1 MNSQKKKDCYIASKR
16 EIGVSYGTG
25 LIKLSNETL
34 EHFLVK
40 CQVAYY
46 LYKNGWEVHSECQF
60 RNNKGRADLVALHK
74 NGSAWCIEITHSES
88 DKKLSQ
94 KDYPFP
100 IIKVPTKGFIYN
112 KFCI

>member
-1 MNSQKKKDCYIASKR
+1 MDYKAKKASYLALKR
-16 EIGVSYGTG
+16 EIGVSYGRN
-25 LIKLSNETL
+25 LIKLSNESL

-46 LYKNGWEVHSECQF
+46 LYKSNYEVLTECQF
-60 RNNKGRADLVALHK
+60 RNHKGRADVVGIHK
-74 NGSAWCIEITHSES
+74 NGSAWCFEITCSET

-100 IIKVPTKGFIYN
+100 IIKVPTKGFVYDE
-112 KFCI
+112 FCI